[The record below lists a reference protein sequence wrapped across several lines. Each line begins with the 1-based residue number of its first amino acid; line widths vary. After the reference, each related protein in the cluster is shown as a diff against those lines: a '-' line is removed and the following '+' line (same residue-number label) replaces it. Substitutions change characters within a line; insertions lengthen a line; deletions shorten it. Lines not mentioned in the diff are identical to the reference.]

1 MKHTVKA
8 HIFWVPA
15 DAGGRKAPPT
25 GPRYSTVARFKSDK
39 ANQNEQA
46 WSIIAEFLPQQNQHT
61 SCTLANI
68 RFLAPNAP
76 TYLLSL
82 GNQFEFLEGHRVVAR
97 GKIVLDRDFV
107 SDALLWEAL
116 PLKNGIA
123 KTRSKTLVTA

>member
-25 GPRYSTVARFKSDK
+25 GPRYSTVARFQSDK

-46 WSIIAEFLPQQNQHT
+46 WSIIAEFLPQQNQHI

-82 GNQFEFLEGHRVVAR
+82 GNQFELLEGPRVVAK
-97 GKIVLDRDFV
+97 GKIILHRDLV
-107 SDALLWEAL
+107 SDALSWEAINS
-116 PLKNGIA
+116 KNGTA
-123 KTRSKTLVTA
+123 KARIETLVTA

>member
-8 HIFWVPA
+8 DIFWVPA

-39 ANQNEQA
+39 ANQNEEA
-46 WSIIAEFLPQQNQHT
+46 WSIIAEFLPQQNQQT

-76 TYLLSL
+76 ADLLSF
-82 GNQFEFLEGHRVVAR
+82 GNQFELLEGPRVVAR
-97 GKIVLDRDFV
+97 GKIILDRDSG
-107 SDALLWEAL
+107 SDAVLWEATNS
-116 PLKNGIA
+116 KNGTPKARIE
-123 KTRSKTLVTA
+123 TLVTA